1 MNGIYDFNK
10 YKTPYLDMEMLMERK
25 AKKREKQ
32 MLILSCIAAVM
43 MAAVSV
49 VLLAATALINETI
62 FVVVSILFVLY
73 IVAGAVCIGK
83 IMKKRE
89 EELWQQLV

>member
-1 MNGIYDFNK
+1 MNGIYDFEK
-10 YKTPYLDMEMLMERK
+10 YRTPHLDMEMLMERK

-32 MLILSCIAAVM
+32 MLVLSCVVVVI

-49 VLLAATALINETI
+49 MILATTALIDEGVFAVLMI
-62 FVVVSILFVLY
+62 AFALYVIL
-73 IVAGAVCIGK
+73 GAACIGK